1 MRWLSL
7 IQKLRTVTLTNG
19 SIKDLVA
26 DCEQLN
32 IRGSVALHQEIRVKK
47 ISTHGHSSFHS
58 LVEAQILNNTGS
70 CSIKDFCE
78 INEVKSAGNLTMCN
92 GRVTKLNSSGKLG
105 IEQNLQVEQFHAVG
119 FVKANEIEAKHF
131 HLKMSGG
138 NKIGKLI
145 ADVIHVEKDT
155 LSISFLQKKL
165 NCTCIKGEQIHLSY
179 TDAEIVDGDI
189 VAIGDNCHIQTLY
202 YTKSYSIAKNAKVQQ
217 IIRRENE

>member
-1 MRWLSL
+1 M

-19 SIKDLVA
+19 TIKDLAA

-32 IRGSVALHQEIRVKK
+32 IRGFVTLHQEIRVKK

-58 LVEAQILNNTGS
+58 RVEAQILNSSGS

-78 INEVKSAGNLTMCN
+78 INEIKNAGSLNMRN
-92 GRVTKLNSSGKLG
+92 GRVTKLNSSGKLT
-105 IEQNLQVEQFHAVG
+105 IEQNLQAEQFHAAG

-131 HLKMSGG
+131 QLKMSGG
-138 NKIGKLI
+138 NEIGKLI

-155 LSISFLQKKL
+155 LSISFLKKKL
-165 NCTCIKGEQIHLSY
+165 NCKCIKGEQIHLSY

-189 VAIGDNCHIQTLY
+189 VAVGDNCHIQTLY

-217 IIRRENE
+217 IIRREKE